1 MYIIFRINK
10 STFIFFFN
18 ISFFFVNRTPFIIWW
33 IFTKLSITDS
43 FELSSKLFSFLF
55 PFSSSINY
63 DLFKFIISLI
73 FSPFFWIKSYFCNFL
88 GGNSNIDLIIFLVFS
103 INNFSSNFNGIFDAI
118 SIILFF
124 ILNIYEYF
132 FFLLKIVHFSVRLF
146 LYKCILFFYL

>member
-10 STFIFFFN
+10 STFIFLFN

-33 IFTKLSITDS
+33 IFTKCSITDS

-63 DLFKFIISLI
+63 DLFKFIISSI
-73 FSPFFWIKSYFCNFL
+73 FSPFFWTKSYFRDFS

-132 FFLLKIVHFSVRLF
+132 FFLLKIVHS
-146 LYKCILFFYL
+146 